1 MTIKIKSPKNRIPR
15 FDSNLNA
22 STDSFI
28 LNDPTKGKKSRI
40 VPLYEHEIK
49 HVVFNIP
56 DIKSNRDASQY
67 LNVSFKRWKKYAS
80 LYIEKESG
88 KSYFQLLLDRSNKAK
103 GQRLIILKK
112 LHRKKKWDEWYV
124 KNILEKLNNSELDV
138 KKYTQKRLK
147 EFLIANDVLVE
158 RCACCGYW
166 EKNML
171 TGKVPLLID
180 HIDCDYTNWK
190 IENLQMLCF
199 NCFSQLVG
207 PPIDYYRAKSDY
219 R

>member
-1 MTIKIKSPKNRIPR
+1 
-15 FDSNLNA
+15 
-22 STDSFI
+22 
-28 LNDPTKGKKSRI
+28 
-40 VPLYEHEIK
+40 
-49 HVVFNIP
+49 
-56 DIKSNRDASQY
+56 
-67 LNVSFKRWKKYAS
+67 VSFKRWKKYAS
-80 LYIEKESG
+80 LYIEKDSG

-158 RCACCGYW
+158 RCACCGYS
-166 EKNML
+166 EKNMI

-207 PPIDYYRAKSDY
+207 NPLDYYKSKKDY
-219 R
+219 M

>member
-80 LYIEKESG
+80 LYIEKDSG

-158 RCACCGYW
+158 RCACCRYS

-207 PPIDYYRAKSDY
+207 NPLDYYKSKKDY
-219 R
+219 M

>member
-158 RCACCGYW
+158 RCACCGYS

>member
-56 DIKSNRDASQY
+56 DIKSYRDASQY

-80 LYIEKESG
+80 LYIEKDSG

-158 RCACCGYW
+158 RCACCGYS

-207 PPIDYYRAKSDY
+207 NPLDYYKSKKDY
-219 R
+219 M

>member
-158 RCACCGYW
+158 RCACCGYS
-166 EKNML
+166 EKNMI

-207 PPIDYYRAKSDY
+207 NPLDYYKSKKDY
-219 R
+219 M